1 MHFDEFLKEVAPCLG
16 LQWRPFQRRGVKRK
30 VERRIIELGF
40 SRFDEY
46 LLKVQKDPEEK
57 SHLSKILTVTISRFF
72 RDKEVF
78 DTLETSVLPAI
89 LKNREKGDLNVW
101 SIGCASGEEPYSLA
115 LLWKN
120 SFERN
125 WPQIHFSV
133 LATDIDEK
141 MLRRAEEGRYK
152 KSSLRETPQEIL
164 ENYFKKEDGFF
175 ILHPSVRKS
184 VEFKRHNILREEP
197 FPGMDI
203 IFCRNLAFTYFSKE
217 SQMEVFK
224 KIASSLKE
232 KGYLVIGRDES
243 LPLTLPNLIRS
254 NLSNPKNLS
263 EVYPIRNNGPPCFE
277 PFDPALRGT
286 HGPEYVEGS
295 QRLEFL
301 TG

>member
-1 MHFDEFLKEVAPCLG
+1 VASATELRSKSNCWTSKRPMHFDEFLKEVASCLG

-30 VERRIIELGF
+30 VERRIVEVGI

-46 LLKVQKDPEEK
+46 FLKVQKDPEEK

-152 KSSLRETPQEIL
+152 KSSLKETPQEIL
-164 ENYFKKEDGFF
+164 ENCFKKEDGIF
-175 ILHPSVRKS
+175 ILNPSVRKS

-217 SQMEVFK
+217 SQMKVLK
-224 KIASSLKE
+224 KISSSLKE
-232 KGYLVIGRDES
+232 KGYLVIGKDES
-243 LPLTLPNLIRS
+243 LPL
-254 NLSNPKNLS
+254 
-263 EVYPIRNNGPPCFE
+263 VYPTLFVPIF
-277 PFDPALRGT
+277 PAQKFYQKFA
-286 HGPEYVEGS
+286 P
-295 QRLEFL
+295 
-301 TG
+301 

>member
-30 VERRIIELGF
+30 VERRIIELGC

-152 KSSLRETPQEIL
+152 KSSLKETPQAIL
-164 ENYFKKEDGFF
+164 ENYFKKEDGIF
-175 ILHPSVRKS
+175 ILNPSVRKS
-184 VEFKRHNILREEP
+184 VEFKRHDILREEP

-203 IFCRNLAFTYFSKE
+203 IFCRNLAFTYFLKE
-217 SQMEVFK
+217 SQMKVLK
-224 KIASSLKE
+224 KMFSSLKE
-232 KGYLVIGRDES
+232 KGYLVIGKDES
-243 LPLTLPNLIRS
+243 LPL
-254 NLSNPKNLS
+254 
-263 EVYPIRNNGPPCFE
+263 VYPTLFVPIF
-277 PFDPALRGT
+277 PAQKIYKRFSGVLN
-286 HGPEYVEGS
+286 
-295 QRLEFL
+295 LL
-301 TG
+301 

>member
-1 MHFDEFLKEVAPCLG
+1 MASKSRRSCWTSKRPMHFDEFLKEVAPCLG

-46 LLKVQKDPEEK
+46 LLKVQRDSEEK
-57 SHLSKILTVTISRFF
+57 SHLSKILTITISRFF
-72 RDKEVF
+72 RDQEIF
-78 DTLETSVLPAI
+78 DTLETSVFPGLI
-89 LKNREKGDLNVW
+89 QNKTDGRLNIW

-115 LLWKN
+115 LVWKN

-152 KSSLRETPQEIL
+152 KSSLRETPQAIL

-175 ILHPSVRKS
+175 ILNPSVKKS
-184 VEFKRHNILREEP
+184 VGFKRHDILREEL

-217 SQMEVFK
+217 SQIEVLK

-243 LPLTLPNLIRS
+243 LPL
-254 NLSNPKNLS
+254 
-263 EVYPIRNNGPPCFE
+263 VYPILFVPIF
-277 PFDPALRGT
+277 PAQKIYKRFSGALN
-286 HGPEYVEGS
+286 
-295 QRLEFL
+295 LL
-301 TG
+301 